1 MQSYLIGALV
11 FLIAM
16 LVFVFQNQQPVK
28 VTFITWVSPEVS
40 LALVVLLAA
49 FFGALI
55 TFLVESFR
63 HLKKM
68 QQLREKRIKSKNR
81 QQVLRKT
88 GDSGGV

>member
-11 FLIAM
+11 FLITM

-28 VTFITWVSPEVS
+28 VKFITLVSPEIS

-49 FFGALI
+49 CFGALI

-63 HLKKM
+63 RLRKM
-68 QQLREKRIKSKNR
+68 QQIREKRSS
-81 QQVLRKT
+81 Q
-88 GDSGGV
+88 